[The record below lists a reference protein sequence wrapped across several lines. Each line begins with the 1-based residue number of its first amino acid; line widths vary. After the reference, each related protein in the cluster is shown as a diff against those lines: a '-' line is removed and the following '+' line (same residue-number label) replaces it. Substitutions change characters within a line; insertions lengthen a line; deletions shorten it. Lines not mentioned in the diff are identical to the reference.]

1 MRDKQC
7 QLRTG
12 RLYAVLN
19 SATMATLDK
28 TSAVS
33 GQIANQGLFVC
44 DREYEGAFR
53 APAS

>member
-1 MRDKQC
+1 MRNKQC

-33 GQIANQGLFVC
+33 GQIANQGLFVG